1 MISKALGSALRRQS
15 QQPYANAEAAT
26 SLPDVL
32 RRLVHQAEQG
42 QAEQL
47 KATLAAAPGS
57 AVDWTDAHGFTP
69 LMHACT
75 EGHVEVVRVLLD
87 AGATVDICN
96 PQRETG
102 LHLVA
107 SIGYIDL
114 VRLLVEHGANT
125 SLKTATGLTAA
136 GLAASLGHDSIVDF
150 LGHGSVVGIGGGEV
164 DAGAAAAAASA
175 VDDGA
180 ADAVAPAS
188 TGPPASEAQAPGHSE
203 PRETAFALLEADL
216 DALNAEA
223 LDEIETVLQMTLERI
238 GQLRQARAAGASTE

>member
-15 QQPYANAEAAT
+15 QPPYANAEAAT
-26 SLPDVL
+26 SPDVL

-75 EGHVEVVRVLLD
+75 EGHVAVVRVLLD

-180 ADAVAPAS
+180 ADAVAPAGA
-188 TGPPASEAQAPGHSE
+188 GPPASEPQASDHRE
-203 PRETAFALLEADL
+203 PRDAAFALLEADL

>member
-26 SLPDVL
+26 SRPDML

-75 EGHVEVVRVLLD
+75 EGHVAVVRVLLD

-180 ADAVAPAS
+180 ADAVAPAGA
-188 TGPPASEAQAPGHSE
+188 GPPASEPQASDHRE
-203 PRETAFALLEADL
+203 PRDAAFALLEADL